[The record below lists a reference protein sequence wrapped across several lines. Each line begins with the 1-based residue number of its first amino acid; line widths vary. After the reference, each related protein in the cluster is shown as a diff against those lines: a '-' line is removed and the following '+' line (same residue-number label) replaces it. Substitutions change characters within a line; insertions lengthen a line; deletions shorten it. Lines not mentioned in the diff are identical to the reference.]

1 MTGIR
6 DYNKLAS
13 DILHEVGGQEN
24 IQSFTRCATRLR
36 LVLVKTPAEAKRNV
50 QRLSGVIAVVESG
63 GQFQVVIGTHVAD
76 VFNAMSGLVKETGTP
91 KQLGKTRKLDAV
103 IATMSAVFAPIVYIL
118 AAAGILQGLL
128 IVLGLI
134 NVDIKTTGTFA
145 VLNFMSWTPFAFL
158 PVFIAITAARH
169 FKCNPFIA
177 VLCCCALISPD
188 WTSLAA
194 RIAGGESINFLF
206 FPLSETVYTSSV
218 LPPLFLVWALSWLEH
233 RVVRWLPEVISP
245 LFTPLICFVVIVPLT
260 LIVIGPI
267 TTWAALAVAN
277 GYNALFHAAPMLA
290 AAVIGGIWQIIVI
303 FGVHWGI
310 TPVIMANF
318 DTQGHDSFQAYQTIA
333 VIGQMAAVLGVFLKT
348 RNARLK
354 ATSLSAGVTA
364 IFGITEPAIY
374 GVTLRFKK
382 PFICGCIG
390 GAIGAVVASLFGS
403 LYYAYAALPGLF
415 TLVNA
420 ISPDA
425 PMSFIGELAGAGTTI
440 VLTILMVQFVGF
452 DDPIDEEESAPLAST
467 PQATSTAASG
477 QAIDILSPLKGE
489 VLALESVTDE
499 VFAGKVMGDGIAIK
513 PAAGKVVAP
522 CNARVESLIASHHA
536 IGLLCDNGAELL
548 IHVGLNTVEL
558 QGQYFRPLVKEGDVV
573 KAGTPLLEFD
583 KDCIEREGYDLTT
596 PVLVVNSEDFILTEY
611 QSQGPIGPG
620 MPLMSMTQREGVGR
634 AQVK

>member
-1 MTGIR
+1 MAVIR
-6 DYNKLAS
+6 DYNKLAG
-13 DILHEVGGQEN
+13 DILREVGGEAN
-24 IQSFTRCATRLR
+24 INSFSRCATRLR
-36 LVLVKTPAEAKRNV
+36 LVLNDTPADAKRQV
-50 QRLSGVIAVVESG
+50 QGLPGVIAVVESG

-76 VFNAMSGLVKETGTP
+76 VFNAMSGLVKETGSAP
-91 KQLGKTRKLDAV
+91 ASQKKTRWLDAV

-134 NVDIKTTGTFA
+134 DADIKTTGTFA

-188 WTSLAA
+188 WAALAG

-206 FPLSETVYTSSV
+206 FPLSKTVYTSSV
-218 LPPLFLVWALSWLEH
+218 LPPLFLVWALSWFER
-233 RVVRWLPEVISP
+233 RVEKWMPEVVSP

-267 TTWAALAVAN
+267 TTWAAMGVAN
-277 GYNALFHAAPMLA
+277 GYNALFHAAPAVA
-290 AAVIGGIWQIIVI
+290 AAVIGGVWQIIVI

-318 DTQGHDSFQAYQTIA
+318 DTQGYDSFQAYQTIA
-333 VIGQMAAVLGVFLKT
+333 VIGQMAAVFGVFLKT
-348 RNARLK
+348 RNTQLK
-354 ATSLSAGVTA
+354 ATSMSAGITA

-374 GVTLRFKK
+374 GVTLRYKK

-425 PMSFIGELAGAGTTI
+425 PMSFIGELVGAGTAI
-440 VLTILMVQFVGF
+440 VLTIVMVQFVGF
-452 DDPIDEEESAPLAST
+452 EDPANENEEETKTAEPVKA
-467 PQATSTAASG
+467 QATPNVAAVTAVEM
-477 QAIDILSPLKGE
+477 LSPLKGE
-489 VLALESVTDE
+489 VIALENVADE
-499 VFAGKVMGDGIAIK
+499 AFAGKALGDGIAIK
-513 PAAGKVVAP
+513 PEEGRVVAP
-522 CNARVESLIASHHA
+522 CDATVATLIDSHHA

-548 IHVGLNTVEL
+548 IHVGLNTVNL
-558 QGQYFRPLVKEGDVV
+558 QGQHFRPLVKEGDVV

-583 KDCIEREGYDLTT
+583 KASIEREGYDLTT
-596 PVLVVNSEDFILTEY
+596 PVLVVNSEDFTLTKH
-611 QSQGPIGPG
+611 QLQGAIGMG
-620 MPLMSMTQREGVGR
+620 SPLMSL
-634 AQVK
+634 A

>member
-1 MTGIR
+1 MAVIR
-6 DYNKLAS
+6 DYNKLAN
-13 DILHEVGGQEN
+13 DILREVGGEEN
-24 IQSFTRCATRLR
+24 INNFTRCATRLR
-36 LVLVKTPAEAKRNV
+36 LVLNETPADAKRQV
-50 QRLSGVIAVVESG
+50 QSLPGVIAVVESG

-76 VFNAMSGLVKETGTP
+76 VFNAMSGLVKETGTTSSNA
-91 KQLGKTRKLDAV
+91 KKTRKLDAV

-134 NVDIKTTGTFA
+134 DADIKTTGTFA

-188 WTSLAA
+188 WAELAG

-206 FPLSETVYTSSV
+206 FPLSKTVYTSSV
-218 LPPLFLVWALSWLEH
+218 LPPLFLVWALSWFER
-233 RVVRWLPEVISP
+233 RVEKWMPEVVSP

-260 LIVIGPI
+260 LVVIGPI
-267 TTWAALAVAN
+267 TTWAAMGVAN
-277 GYNALFHAAPMLA
+277 GYNTLFHAAPAVA
-290 AAVIGGIWQIIVI
+290 AAVIGGVWQIIVI

-318 DTQGHDSFQAYQTIA
+318 DTQGYDSFQAYQTIA
-333 VIGQMAAVLGVFLKT
+333 VIGQMAAVFGVFLKT
-348 RNARLK
+348 RNTQLK
-354 ATSLSAGVTA
+354 ATSMSAGITA

-403 LYYAYAALPGLF
+403 LYYAYAALPSLF

-420 ISPDA
+420 ISPAA
-425 PMSFIGELAGAGTTI
+425 PMSFIGELVGAGTAI
-440 VLTILMVQFVGF
+440 VLTIVMVQFVGF
-452 DDPIDEEESAPLAST
+452 EDPVNEEESKPAQPVKV
-467 PQATSTAASG
+467 QATPVSTMEM
-477 QAIDILSPLKGE
+477 LSPLKGE
-489 VLALESVTDE
+489 VVALESVADDA
-499 VFAGKVMGDGIAIK
+499 FAGKALGDGIAIK
-513 PAAGKVVAP
+513 PEEGKVVAP
-522 CNARVESLIASHHA
+522 CDATVATLIESHHA

-548 IHVGLNTVEL
+548 IHVGLNTVNL
-558 QGQYFRPLVKEGDVV
+558 QGQHFRPLVKEGDVV

-583 KDCIEREGYDLTT
+583 KISIERAGYDLTT
-596 PVLVVNSEDFILTEY
+596 PVLVVNIEDFTLTKH
-611 QSQGPIGPG
+611 QLQGAIEMGS
-620 MPLMSMTQREGVGR
+620 PLMSLT
-634 AQVK
+634 

>member
-1 MTGIR
+1 MAVIR

-13 DILHEVGGQEN
+13 DILREVGGEEN
-24 IQSFTRCATRLR
+24 INSFTRCATRLR
-36 LVLVKTPAEAKRNV
+36 LVLNDTPADAKRRV
-50 QRLSGVIAVVESG
+50 QSLPGVIAVVESG

-76 VFNAMSGLVKETGTP
+76 VFNAMSGLVKETASMSGTV
-91 KQLGKTRKLDAV
+91 KKTRKLDAV

-128 IVLGLI
+128 IVVTLMDA
-134 NVDIKTTGTFA
+134 DIKTTGTFA

-188 WTSLAA
+188 WAALAG

-206 FPLSETVYTSSV
+206 FPLSKTVYTSSV
-218 LPPLFLVWALSWLEH
+218 LPPLFLVWALSWFER
-233 RVVRWLPEVISP
+233 RVEKWIPEVVSP

-267 TTWAALAVAN
+267 TTWAAMGVAN
-277 GYNALFHAAPMLA
+277 GYNALFHAAPALA
-290 AAVIGGIWQIIVI
+290 AAVIGGVWQIIVI

-318 DTQGHDSFQAYQTIA
+318 DTQGYDSFQAYQTIA
-333 VIGQMAAVLGVFLKT
+333 VIGQMAAVFGVFLKT
-348 RNARLK
+348 RNTQLK
-354 ATSLSAGVTA
+354 ATSMSAGITA

-425 PMSFIGELAGAGTTI
+425 PMSFIGELVGAGTCI
-440 VLTILMVQFVGF
+440 VLTIVMVQFVGF
-452 DDPIDEEESAPLAST
+452 EDPANEEEGKPVESVKA
-467 PQATSTAASG
+467 QATPDAAAVS
-477 QAIDILSPLKGE
+477 AIEMLSPLKGE
-489 VLALESVTDE
+489 VVALESVADDA
-499 VFAGKVMGDGIAIK
+499 FAGKALGDGIAIK
-513 PAAGKVVAP
+513 PEEGKVVAP
-522 CNARVESLIASHHA
+522 CDATVATVIESHHA

-548 IHVGLNTVEL
+548 IHVGLNTVNL
-558 QGQYFRPLVKEGDVV
+558 QGQHFRPLVKEGDVV

-583 KDCIEREGYDLTT
+583 KASIEREGYDLTT
-596 PVLVVNSEDFILTEY
+596 PVLVVNSEDFTLTKH
-611 QSQGPIGPG
+611 QLDGAIGRG
-620 MPLMSMTQREGVGR
+620 APLMSL
-634 AQVK
+634 A

>member
-1 MTGIR
+1 MAVIR

-13 DILHEVGGQEN
+13 DILREVGGEEN
-24 IQSFTRCATRLR
+24 ISNFSRCATRLR
-36 LVLVKTPAEAKRNV
+36 LVLNETPATAKNNV
-50 QRLSGVIAVVESG
+50 QSLPGVIAVVESG

-76 VFNAMSGLVKETGTP
+76 VFNALSGMVKERGDDAP
-91 KQLGKTRKLDAV
+91 PVKTRWLDAV

-128 IVLGLI
+128 ILLGLADA
-134 NVDIKTTGTFA
+134 DIKSTGTFA

-177 VLCCCALISPD
+177 VLCCCALINPE
-188 WTSLAA
+188 WTALAGK
-194 RIAGGESINFLF
+194 IAAGNNVKFLF
-206 FPLSETVYTSSV
+206 FPLAETVYTSSV
-218 LPPLFLVWALSWLEH
+218 LPPLFLVWALSWFER
-233 RVVRWLPEVISP
+233 RVEKWLPEVISP

-260 LIVIGPI
+260 LIVIGPL
-267 TTWAALAVAN
+267 TSWAAIGVAN
-277 GYNALFHAAPMLA
+277 GYNALFHAAPALA
-290 AAVIGGIWQIIVI
+290 AAIIGGVWQVIVI

-318 DTQGHDSFQAYQTIA
+318 DTQGYDSFQAYQTIA
-333 VIGQMAAVLGVFLKT
+333 VIGQMAAVFGVFIKS
-348 RNARLK
+348 RNKQLK

-425 PMSFIGELAGAGTTI
+425 PMSFIGELAGAATAI
-440 VLTILMVQFVGF
+440 VLTVVMVQFVGF
-452 DDPIDEEESAPLAST
+452 DDPVEERSAEQKP
-467 PQATSTAASG
+467 ATVTVG
-477 QAIDILSPLKGE
+477 TLQMLSPIKGE
-489 VLALESVTDE
+489 VIALESVKDE
-499 VFAGKVMGDGIAIK
+499 AFAGKVLGDGIAIV
-513 PAAGKVVAP
+513 PAEGKVVAP
-522 CNARVESLIASHHA
+522 CDAQVATLIDSHHA
-536 IGLLCDNGAELL
+536 IGLICDNGAELL
-548 IHVGLNTVEL
+548 IHVGLNTVNL
-558 QGQYFRPLVKEGDVV
+558 QGQYFTPLVKEGDRVT
-573 KAGTPLLEFD
+573 AGTPLLAFD
-583 KDCIEREGYDLTT
+583 KAKIEQAGYDLTT
-596 PVLVVNSEDFILTEY
+596 PVLVVNSDEFTLTRH
-611 QSQGPIGPG
+611 QSQGAVTAGA
-620 MPLMSMTQREGVGR
+620 PLMSL
-634 AQVK
+634 A